1 MPFIDLDLV
10 LRSLCANVL
19 DRAAVRTL
27 AVVRHL
33 SSALDIPVDVAC
45 SLVAPLNT
53 LGIGDDED
61 PADLFDR
68 TFNGR
73 LADIDRTVLLASD
86 FLAPAYR
93 GFRRLTCAGDVLAP
107 ANKEYRQRVV
117 ARWACPRPASAEIV
131 QRFRQDYHALREQSP
146 FDEDEFGL
154 PALSLLHRVSRLA
167 AAPRARAGR
176 AVRRARRAERRPV
189 DPRAQHLRPADRHSA
204 DGTGLLTGS
213 WPPAPSRTGSG

>member
-27 AVVRHL
+27 AAVRQV
-33 SSALDIPVDVAC
+33 SSALEIPVDVAC

-53 LGIGDDED
+53 VGIGDDQD

-93 GFRRLTCAGDVLAP
+93 GFRRA
-107 ANKEYRQRVV
+107 
-117 ARWACPRPASAEIV
+117 
-131 QRFRQDYHALREQSP
+131 
-146 FDEDEFGL
+146 
-154 PALSLLHRVSRLA
+154 
-167 AAPRARAGR
+167 
-176 AVRRARRAERRPV
+176 
-189 DPRAQHLRPADRHSA
+189 HLRR
-204 DGTGLLTGS
+204 
-213 WPPAPSRTGSG
+213 